1 MCYSRLRRAGELGRS
16 LRGSMAR
23 RACIRTL
30 GMVSVLCPV
39 VFAVLPAQN
48 GFHPRWEIPGFDF
61 RENGGWR
68 ARARQ
73 ISQIRR
79 QLLSAGKVAPLNQ
92 QAIGPQPT
100 AAVSGTVIVPAIFFA
115 YSNTD
120 SAQFM
125 TDTAQYNTA
134 LFSPTPPGGNPYTLR
149 TFYQELSNNQLSMT
163 GKILGWVRLDSAET
177 TYTGVPGTCSGNPFV
192 TSNCNGI
199 FSGNAI
205 LRMQTGFRQAL
216 ARVDNQVD
224 FGQFDNDGPDGIPNS
239 GDDDGYVDMIMF
251 ANPTKDGACGGF
263 PGGDPAANNHIW
275 SHRYTLLTSY
285 VTNDPAHAGNK
296 SGFSMI
302 HVADYFATSARGG
315 ASACDTT
322 QIMPIGTAAHEFG
335 HTLGLPDLYDT
346 DQITEGIGQWGL
358 MGSGNVTSA
367 RSPSRMEAWS
377 LNELGWV
384 TLQQLTSS
392 GTYALDPAATSRTAA
407 YIRPPGPNPRGESF
421 LVENRQGGAAGLA
434 DSAVIRRHCQTSFQP
449 VTCPGG
455 LLIWHVDS
463 SKIESSGFHRSNT
476 VNSGSIHGLVLEEAD
491 GLRQLWCAG
500 GGCNRGDA
508 GDPYPGVPS
517 GNTAFVYRTNP
528 VATMTDG
535 SFAGFGID
543 QITQVVPDGQMSFRL
558 RFGSLTVARASD
570 TTASVQFDGVSFK
583 VFRDLLDQGSSHSVD
598 FTDGQTSPNGRT
610 RFHWL
615 SWSDAGLKN
624 HTISGSLAGGT
635 LTATVGRDFLLRATA
650 GTGGSVTADTAI
662 DLTAGEFVPEGRVV
676 HLTPVD
682 GSASF
687 CGWTGDS
694 TTTDSV
700 LTLSMS
706 HPYVLTANFGSS
718 ATITSANTRPSGIM
732 GATYA
737 DTLRIA
743 GGSGSVTWS
752 VVSGALPVGLSLS
765 ASGVISGFPHQTGI
779 SFSYTAQVVSCDTK
793 SRTFSMS
800 VTAPT
805 LATTDVTAQLLGPTS
820 PLTADQIR
828 YLDFLGNNNG
838 IFDIGD
844 FLAWVKATGA
854 PLSAAALQAIQRKGG
869 PR

>member
-1 MCYSRLRRAGELGRS
+1 
-16 LRGSMAR
+16 
-23 RACIRTL
+23 
-30 GMVSVLCPV
+30 MVSLLCPI
-39 VFAVLPAQN
+39 VFAVLPAQS

-61 RENGGWR
+61 RNDGAWR
-68 ARARQ
+68 VKARQ
-73 ISQIRR
+73 VS
-79 QLLSAGKVAPLNQ
+79 LLRHQMLGQGKVGLLNSLTIEQ
-92 QAIGPQPT
+92 SPT
-100 AAVSGTVIVPAIFFA
+100 TAVSGTLVVPAVFFA
-115 YSNTD
+115 YANTD
-120 SAQFM
+120 SALFM
-125 TDTAQYNTA
+125 TDTAQYTTA
-134 LFSPTPPGGNPYTLR
+134 LFSSSPPGGNPYTLR
-149 TFYQELSNNQLSMT
+149 TFYEQMSNNALSMT
-163 GKILGWVRLDSAET
+163 GRVLGWVRLDSAEV
-177 TYTGVPGTCSGNPFV
+177 TYTGVAGTCSGNPFV

-251 ANPTKDGACGGF
+251 AHPTKDGACGGF

-421 LVENRQGGAAGLA
+421 LVENRQGGPAGLA

-449 VTCPGG
+449 ATCPGG

-463 SKIESSGFHRSNT
+463 SKIAASGFSGSNN
-476 VNSGSIHGLVLEEAD
+476 VNAGSIHGLVLEEAD
-491 GLRQLWCAG
+491 GLRQLWCAA
-500 GGCNRGDA
+500 GCNRGDA
-508 GDPYPGVPS
+508 GDPYPGVS

-535 SFAGFGID
+535 SFAGLGID
-543 QITQVVPDGQMSFRL
+543 QITQVVPDGQMSFRF
-558 RFGSLTVARASD
+558 RFGSLTTTRASD
-570 TTASVQFDGVSFK
+570 TAATIQFDGSPFN
-583 VFRDLLDQGSSHSVD
+583 VFRDLLDQGSSHTVG
-598 FTDGQTSPNGRT
+598 FTDGEVAANGRT
-610 RFHWL
+610 RWHFV
-615 SWSDAGLKN
+615 SWSDGGAIN
-624 HTISGSLAGGT
+624 HSITGSLAGGT
-635 LTATVGRDFLLRATA
+635 LTVSVVRDFMLKATA
-650 GTGGSVTADTAI
+650 AGGGTVQADTTGV
-662 DLTAGEFVPEGRVV
+662 DLTAGVLIPENRTTT
-676 HLTPVD
+676 LTATPT
-682 GSASF
+682 SAPLF
-687 CGWTGDS
+687 CGWIGD
-694 TTTDSV
+694 TTVSGASLV
-700 LTLSMS
+700 LGMRRS
-706 HPYVLTANFGSS
+706 YIVAADFGTTP
-718 ATITSANTRPSGIM
+718 AVTSAGARPNGVM
-732 GATYA
+732 GAAYA
-737 DTLRIA
+737 DTLRISG
-743 GGSGSVTWS
+743 GGSSMVWIVTG
-752 VVSGALPVGLSLS
+752 GALPP
-765 ASGVISGFPHQTGI
+765 GVTLNAATGRLSGFPRQLGD
-779 SFSYTAQVVSCDTK
+779 FSYQAQVASCGTA
-793 SRTFSMS
+793 SQTFTLS

-805 LATTDVTAQLLGPTS
+805 LATADVTTQLLGPS
-820 PLTADQIR
+820 APLTADQVR
-828 YLDFLGNNNG
+828 YLDFLGNGNG
-838 IFDIGD
+838 VFDIGD
-844 FLAWVKATGA
+844 FLAWVKTTGA
-854 PLSAAALQAIQRKGG
+854 PLNGAMMQALQRKGG

>member
-1 MCYSRLRRAGELGRS
+1 MLVVAS
-16 LRGSMAR
+16 L
-23 RACIRTL
+23 L
-30 GMVSVLCPV
+30 FPV
-39 VFAVLPAQN
+39 VFSGASAQS

-68 ARARQ
+68 VRARQ
-73 ISQIRR
+73 VSQLRR
-79 QLLSAGKVAPLNQ
+79 QLLSQGKIAPISA
-92 QAIGPQPT
+92 QAVGPQ
-100 AAVSGTVIVPAIFFA
+100 ASAVVSGTMVVPAVFFA
-115 YSNTD
+115 YRNTD
-120 SAQFM
+120 SVQFM
-125 TDTAQYNTA
+125 TDTARYNVA
-134 LFSPTPPGGNPYTLR
+134 LFSSSPPGGNPYTLR
-149 TFYQELSNNQLSMT
+149 TLYEELSSNALHMQ
-163 GKILGWVRLDSAET
+163 GKILGWVRLDSNET
-177 TYTGVPGTCSGNPFV
+177 TYTGVPGTCSGNPFG
-192 TSNCNGI
+192 TTNCNGL
-199 FSGNAI
+199 FSSDANF
-205 LRMQTGFRQAL
+205 RMQAGCKQAL
-216 ARVDNQVD
+216 ARVDNTID
-224 FGQFDNDGPDGIPNS
+224 FARFDNDGPDGIPNS

-251 ANPTKDGACGGF
+251 AHPTKDGACGGQ
-263 PGGDPAANNHIW
+263 PVSTDASTNNHIW
-275 SHRYTLLTSY
+275 SHRWQLLTSY
-285 VTNDPAHAGNK
+285 VTNDPAAPNT
-296 SGFSMI
+296 SGFAFVHIS
-302 HVADYFATSARGG
+302 DYFVTSARGG
-315 ASACDTT
+315 SIACDTT

-335 HTLGLPDLYDT
+335 HALGLPDLYDT
-346 DQITEGIGQWGL
+346 DPGNPTEGSGEWGL
-358 MGSGNVTSA
+358 MGSGNFTSPP
-367 RSPSRMEAWS
+367 SPSRMEAWS

-384 TLQQLTSS
+384 SLQPLSTS
-392 GTYALDPAATSRTAA
+392 GIYVLDPAATSRTGV
-407 YIRPPGPNPRGESF
+407 YIRPPGPNLRGEYF
-421 LVENRQGGAAGLA
+421 LVENRQGGTAGLA
-434 DSAVIRRHCQTSFQP
+434 DSAMIRRHCQRSGQP
-449 VTCPGG
+449 NTCAGG

-463 SKIESSGFHRSNT
+463 SKIATTGFHNGNA
-476 VNSGSIHGLVLEEAD
+476 VNAGTIHGVSLEEAD
-491 GLRQLWCAG
+491 GLRQLWCG
-500 GGCNRGDA
+500 TNGCNRGDA
-508 GDPYPGVPS
+508 GDPYPGTS
-517 GNTAFVYRTNP
+517 ANTAFVYRTNP
-528 VATMTDG
+528 AATMTDG

-543 QITQVVPDGQMSFRL
+543 QISQVVPDGQMSFRL

-610 RFHWL
+610 QFHWL

-820 PLTADQIR
+820 PLTADQVR

-838 IFDIGD
+838 GFDIGD

-854 PLSAAALQAIQRKGG
+854 PLSAAALQAMQQKGG